1 MTYSSY
7 RLCPLNRMNCTYSSP
22 GREANTTTAATFSR
36 KMRLCGW
43 NSTAGS
49 SAAATV
55 ASSAEA

>member
-22 GREANTTTAATFSR
+22 GREANTATAAAFSR